1 MIKKIRNN
9 SFFLKKKFQRK
20 KNLKG
25 DIYKIINKKSKNFS
39 GFGELYLSS
48 LNKGMSKGWNFHKKM
63 TLNLFVVKG
72 RVMFFLKKDKKV
84 FRINLNEDQNEVLT
98 IKPKVWV
105 KMVNLSLKESK
116 IINFANLVHNK
127 NEIIKKETI

>member
-116 IINFANLVHNK
+116 IINFANLVHDK

>member
-72 RVMFFLKKDKKV
+72 RVMFFLKRDKKV
-84 FRINLNEDQNEVLT
+84 FRINLNEDQNEILT

>member
-9 SFFLKKKFQRK
+9 SFFFKNKFQRK

-25 DIYKIINKKSKNFS
+25 DVYKIINKKSKNFS

-48 LNKGMSKGWNFHKKM
+48 LNKGISKGWNFHKKM

-72 RVMFFLKKDKKV
+72 KVMFFLKRDKKV
-84 FRINLNEDQNEVLT
+84 FRINLNEDQNEILT
-98 IKPKVWV
+98 VKPKVWV

>member
-72 RVMFFLKKDKKV
+72 RVMFFLKRDKKV
-84 FRINLNEDQNEVLT
+84 FRINLNEDQNEILT

-116 IINFANLVHNK
+116 IINFANLVHDK

>member
-1 MIKKIRNN
+1 MIKKIQNN
-9 SFFLKKKFQRK
+9 NFFFKNKFQRK

-25 DIYKIINKKSKNFS
+25 DVYKIINKKSKNFS

-48 LNKGMSKGWNFHKKM
+48 LNKGISKGWNFHKKM

-72 RVMFFLKKDKKV
+72 RVMFFLKRDKKV
-84 FRINLNEDQNEVLT
+84 FRINLNEDQNEILT

>member
-9 SFFLKKKFQRK
+9 SFFFKNKFQRK

-25 DIYKIINKKSKNFS
+25 DVYKIINKKSKNFS

-48 LNKGMSKGWNFHKKM
+48 LNKGISKGWNFHKKM

-72 RVMFFLKKDKKV
+72 RVMFFLKRDKKV
-84 FRINLNEDQNEVLT
+84 FRINLNEDQNEILT

>member
-48 LNKGMSKGWNFHKKM
+48 LNKGMTKGWNFHKKM

-72 RVMFFLKKDKKV
+72 RVMFFLKRNKKV
-84 FRINLNEDQNEVLT
+84 FRINLNEDQNEILT
-98 IKPKVWV
+98 VKPKVWV

>member
-9 SFFLKKKFQRK
+9 SFFFKNKFQRK

-25 DIYKIINKKSKNFS
+25 DVYKIINKKSKNFS

-48 LNKGMSKGWNFHKKM
+48 LNKGISKGWNFHKKM

-72 RVMFFLKKDKKV
+72 RVMFFLKRDKKV

>member
-9 SFFLKKKFQRK
+9 SFFFKNKFQRK

-25 DIYKIINKKSKNFS
+25 DVYKIINKKSKNFS

-48 LNKGMSKGWNFHKKM
+48 LNKGISKGWNFHKKM

-116 IINFANLVHNK
+116 IINFANLVHDK

>member
-1 MIKKIRNN
+1 M
-9 SFFLKKKFQRK
+9 
-20 KNLKG
+20 KG

-116 IINFANLVHNK
+116 FINFANLVHDK
-127 NEIIKKETI
+127 NEIIMKETI

>member
-9 SFFLKKKFQRK
+9 SFFFKNKFQRK

-25 DIYKIINKKSKNFS
+25 DVYKIINKKSKNFS

-48 LNKGMSKGWNFHKKM
+48 LNKGSSKGWNFHKKM

-84 FRINLNEDQNEVLT
+84 FRINLNEDQNEILT
-98 IKPKVWV
+98 VKPKVWV

>member
-9 SFFLKKKFQRK
+9 SFFFKNKFQRK

-25 DIYKIINKKSKNFS
+25 DVYKIINKKSKNFS

-48 LNKGMSKGWNFHKKM
+48 LNKGISKGWNFHKKM

-72 RVMFFLKKDKKV
+72 KVMFFLKRDKKV
-84 FRINLNEDQNEVLT
+84 FRINLNEDQNEILT

-105 KMVNLSLKESK
+105 KMVNLSLKKSK

>member
-48 LNKGMSKGWNFHKKM
+48 LNKGISKGWNFHKKM

-72 RVMFFLKKDKKV
+72 KVMFFLKRDKKV
-84 FRINLNEDQNEVLT
+84 FRINLNEDQNEILT
-98 IKPKVWV
+98 VKPKVWV

-116 IINFANLVHNK
+116 IINFANLVHDK

>member
-9 SFFLKKKFQRK
+9 SFFFKNKFQRK

-48 LNKGMSKGWNFHKKM
+48 LNKGSSKGWNFHKKM

-72 RVMFFLKKDKKV
+72 KVMFFLKRDKKV
-84 FRINLNEDQNEVLT
+84 FRINLNEDQNEILT
-98 IKPKVWV
+98 IKPKFG
-105 KMVNLSLKESK
+105 LK
-116 IINFANLVHNK
+116 
-127 NEIIKKETI
+127 

>member
-1 MIKKIRNN
+1 M
-9 SFFLKKKFQRK
+9 
-20 KNLKG
+20 
-25 DIYKIINKKSKNFS
+25 
-39 GFGELYLSS
+39 
-48 LNKGMSKGWNFHKKM
+48 
-63 TLNLFVVKG
+63 
-72 RVMFFLKKDKKV
+72 KKDKKV

-116 IINFANLVHNK
+116 IINFANLVHDK

>member
-9 SFFLKKKFQRK
+9 SFFFKNKFQRK

-25 DIYKIINKKSKNFS
+25 DVYKIINKKSKNFS

-48 LNKGMSKGWNFHKKM
+48 LNKGSSKGWNFHKKM

-72 RVMFFLKKDKKV
+72 RVMFFLKRDKKV

-116 IINFANLVHNK
+116 IINFANLVHDK

>member
-48 LNKGMSKGWNFHKKM
+48 LNKGMTKGWNFHKKM

-72 RVMFFLKKDKKV
+72 KVMFFLKRDKKV
-84 FRINLNEDQNEVLT
+84 FRINLNEDQNEILT
-98 IKPKVWV
+98 VKPKVWV

>member
-9 SFFLKKKFQRK
+9 SFFFKNKFQRK

-72 RVMFFLKKDKKV
+72 RVMFFLKRDKKV
-84 FRINLNEDQNEVLT
+84 FRINLNEDQNEILT

>member
-48 LNKGMSKGWNFHKKM
+48 LNKGSSKGWNFHKKM

-72 RVMFFLKKDKKV
+72 RVMFFLKRDKKV
-84 FRINLNEDQNEVLT
+84 FRINLNEDQNEILT

-116 IINFANLVHNK
+116 IINFANLVHDK

>member
-48 LNKGMSKGWNFHKKM
+48 LNKGMTKGWNFHKKM

-72 RVMFFLKKDKKV
+72 RVMFFLKRDKKV
-84 FRINLNEDQNEVLT
+84 FRINLNEDQNEILT
-98 IKPKVWV
+98 VKPKVWV

>member
-9 SFFLKKKFQRK
+9 SFFFKNKFQRK

-72 RVMFFLKKDKKV
+72 RVMFFLKRDKKV

-116 IINFANLVHNK
+116 IINFANLVHDK

>member
-9 SFFLKKKFQRK
+9 SFFFKNKFQRK

-25 DIYKIINKKSKNFS
+25 DVYKIINKKSKNFS

-48 LNKGMSKGWNFHKKM
+48 LNKGISKGWNFHKKM

-72 RVMFFLKKDKKV
+72 RVMFFLKRDKKV
-84 FRINLNEDQNEVLT
+84 FRINLNEDQNEILT
-98 IKPKVWV
+98 VKPKVWV

>member
-9 SFFLKKKFQRK
+9 SFFFKNKFQRK

-48 LNKGMSKGWNFHKKM
+48 LNKGSSKGWNFHKKM

-72 RVMFFLKKDKKV
+72 RVMFFLKRDKKV
-84 FRINLNEDQNEVLT
+84 FRINLNEDQNEILT

-116 IINFANLVHNK
+116 IINFANLVHDK

>member
-9 SFFLKKKFQRK
+9 SFFFKNKFQRK

-25 DIYKIINKKSKNFS
+25 DVYKIINKKSKNFS

-48 LNKGMSKGWNFHKKM
+48 LNKGISKGWNFHKKM

-72 RVMFFLKKDKKV
+72 KVMFFLKRDKKV
-84 FRINLNEDQNEVLT
+84 FRINLNEDQNEILT

>member
-9 SFFLKKKFQRK
+9 SFFFKNKFERK

-116 IINFANLVHNK
+116 IINFANLVHDK

>member
-9 SFFLKKKFQRK
+9 SFFFKNKFQRK

-72 RVMFFLKKDKKV
+72 KVMFFLKRDKKV
-84 FRINLNEDQNEVLT
+84 FRINLNENQNEILT

>member
-48 LNKGMSKGWNFHKKM
+48 LNKGSSKGWNFHKKM

-72 RVMFFLKKDKKV
+72 RVMFFLKRDKKV
-84 FRINLNEDQNEVLT
+84 FRINLNEDQNEILT

>member
-9 SFFLKKKFQRK
+9 SFFFKNKFQRK

-25 DIYKIINKKSKNFS
+25 DVYKIINKKSKNFS

-48 LNKGMSKGWNFHKKM
+48 LNKGISKGWNFHKKM

-72 RVMFFLKKDKKV
+72 KVMFFLKRDKKV
-84 FRINLNEDQNEVLT
+84 FRINLNENQNEILT

>member
-1 MIKKIRNN
+1 MIKKIQNN

-72 RVMFFLKKDKKV
+72 RVMFFLKRDKKV
-84 FRINLNEDQNEVLT
+84 FRINLNEDQNEILT

>member
-48 LNKGMSKGWNFHKKM
+48 LNKGSSKGWNFHKKM

-84 FRINLNEDQNEVLT
+84 FRINLNEDQNEILT

>member
-72 RVMFFLKKDKKV
+72 RVMFFLKRDKKV
-84 FRINLNEDQNEVLT
+84 FRINLNEDQNEILT
-98 IKPKVWV
+98 VKPKVWV

-116 IINFANLVHNK
+116 ILNFANLVHNK

>member
-9 SFFLKKKFQRK
+9 SFFFKNKFERK

-72 RVMFFLKKDKKV
+72 RVMFFLKRDKKV
-84 FRINLNEDQNEVLT
+84 FRINLNEDQNEILT

>member
-1 MIKKIRNN
+1 M
-9 SFFLKKKFQRK
+9 
-20 KNLKG
+20 KG

-48 LNKGMSKGWNFHKKM
+48 LNKGSSKGWNFHKKM

-116 IINFANLVHNK
+116 IINFANLVHDK

>member
-1 MIKKIRNN
+1 MIKKTRNN
-9 SFFLKKKFQRK
+9 IFFFKNKFQRK
-20 KNLKG
+20 KNVKG

-48 LNKGMSKGWNFHKKM
+48 LNKGISKGWNFHKKM

-84 FRINLNEDQNEVLT
+84 FRINLNEDQNEILT

-105 KMVNLSLKESK
+105 KMVNLSLNESK
-116 IINFANLVHNK
+116 IINFANLVHDK

>member
-72 RVMFFLKKDKKV
+72 KVMFFLKRDKKV
-84 FRINLNEDQNEVLT
+84 FRINLNEDQNEILT

>member
-9 SFFLKKKFQRK
+9 SFFFKNKFQRK

-48 LNKGMSKGWNFHKKM
+48 LNKGSSKGWNFHKKM

-72 RVMFFLKKDKKV
+72 RVMFFLKRDKKV
-84 FRINLNEDQNEVLT
+84 FRINLNEDQNEILT

>member
-48 LNKGMSKGWNFHKKM
+48 LNKGISKGWNFHKKM

-116 IINFANLVHNK
+116 IINFSNLFNDK
-127 NEIIKKETI
+127 N

>member
-1 MIKKIRNN
+1 MIKKIRSN
-9 SFFLKKKFQRK
+9 SFFFKNKFQRK